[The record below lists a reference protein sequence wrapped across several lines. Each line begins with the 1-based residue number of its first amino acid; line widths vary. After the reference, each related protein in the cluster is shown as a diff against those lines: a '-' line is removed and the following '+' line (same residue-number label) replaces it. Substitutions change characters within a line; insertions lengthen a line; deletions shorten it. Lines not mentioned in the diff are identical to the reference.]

1 MTDRMGRMTDAS
13 YFSYFIRFIHRGRW
27 TACSRDSRVAWR
39 AEGGR
44 VEVPFSGLSVPGLS
58 DRAVRTSGPARPWSV
73 RLYHSGLA
81 CRGPRKPHT
90 PIHTHRIAC
99 NKARLGHHRGAHRA
113 MNE

>member
-1 MTDRMGRMTDAS
+1 MRLTSRTLYALS
-13 YFSYFIRFIHRGRW
+13 HRGRW

-58 DRAVRTSGPARPWSV
+58 DRAVRTSGPARPVCVYIWS
-73 RLYHSGLA
+73 R
-81 CRGPRKPHT
+81 RGPRKPHT